1 LTITTLRKRAQ
12 VLFGNPLNWRVL
24 CFSSIYH
31 NTRACFG
38 ERSGYVGFIDP
49 LMVFRGSHGQ
59 PCDEVEHL
67 LEELFERHVGVGQ
80 RIQKSKSGEQKI

>member
-1 LTITTLRKRAQ
+1 
-12 VLFGNPLNWRVL
+12 
-24 CFSSIYH
+24 
-31 NTRACFG
+31 
-38 ERSGYVGFIDP
+38 VGFIDP

-80 RIQKSKSGEQKI
+80 RVQKSKSGEQKR